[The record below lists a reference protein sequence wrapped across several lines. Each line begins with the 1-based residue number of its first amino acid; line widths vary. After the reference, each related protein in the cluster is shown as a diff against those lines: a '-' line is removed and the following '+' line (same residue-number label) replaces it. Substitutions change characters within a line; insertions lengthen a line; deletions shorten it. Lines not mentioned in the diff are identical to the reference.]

1 MPSLLC
7 LGSFLR
13 SAAVAAARLS
23 DPTTTMRTISLT
35 LGVVCIPLHSA
46 MFNATTDTDKQ
57 VGAKTLAK
65 NYAIA
70 HDALL
75 AFIGRKKHL
84 SRPLLPTK
92 EP

>member
-1 MPSLLC
+1 MDNHPMGWPLLYEAPLGMIC
-7 LGSFLR
+7 LYGK
-13 SAAVAAARLS
+13 V
-23 DPTTTMRTISLT
+23 
-35 LGVVCIPLHSA
+35 